1 MSDGENRRRVLYL
14 ESAAAAA
21 QDRGKAEGKRLVGDA
36 RRGANPAARADVPV
50 RPSNPAARFPEQNR
64 RVVGPARPNGHPNQI
79 SQVIS
84 LPKRGRKRSYP
95 TIISFFVFVV
105 FPVVIAAI
113 YYTFIAA
120 NQYVAEFRFSVTDTS
135 STSVPSSSSLG
146 GISSLLGSAVTSSSQ
161 NYMVTDFLTSRQ
173 AVDELQKKINVT
185 SLYARPIADWWAR
198 FDASKPIEKFLPY
211 WQSMVTANYDQV
223 TGIATAEVRAFTPQ
237 DADLIAK
244 TLVGLAE
251 NLVNDIATRP
261 QKDAVRYAE
270 KEVERAEQK
279 LKDIQTQ
286 LTAYRNKESVI
297 DPTNS
302 VVMSNVTLSQNL
314 HASLSQLQTQLA
326 SLLQQQV
333 NRNAPTVQVL
343 QSRIDATK
351 AQIADVDA
359 KISKDTK
366 SNQALSKVVSEYEG
380 LMLDRTFAQNLVTST
395 MSTLEMARANAA
407 QQHLYITPYVRPS
420 LPQSSTYPNRPK
432 AIFMVAFVC
441 FLSWLV
447 GLLIYRSI
455 REHL

>member
-1 MSDGENRRRVLYL
+1 
-14 ESAAAAA
+14 
-21 QDRGKAEGKRLVGDA
+21 
-36 RRGANPAARADVPV
+36 
-50 RPSNPAARFPEQNR
+50 
-64 RVVGPARPNGHPNQI
+64 
-79 SQVIS
+79 
-84 LPKRGRKRSYP
+84 
-95 TIISFFVFVV
+95 
-105 FPVVIAAI
+105 
-113 YYTFIAA
+113 
-120 NQYVAEFRFSVTDTS
+120 
-135 STSVPSSSSLG
+135 
-146 GISSLLGSAVTSSSQ
+146 
-161 NYMVTDFLTSRQ
+161 MVTDFLTSRQ

-223 TGIATAEVRAFTPQ
+223 TGIAVAEVRAFTPQ